1 MKTLFISSTC
11 DYSGKT
17 LVCMGLGKRFQLDG
31 FKITYMKALGRY
43 TTKISGLT
51 VDADAAFLYNILEL
65 KDEIALSSP
74 VILTQDLIVHAYI
87 GQIKEDL
94 EKKIIDAHAKLA
106 DGKDIVLVGSGGD
119 FNEGNLLNIP
129 ATKLVHSL
137 DAQMIIID
145 RCDKELFVDKLL
157 AIKEI
162 LKERVIGVILN
173 QMHSDRLDYV
183 HKYIVPF
190 LKQKGLDVLGI
201 LPFDPI
207 LNSVTIGE
215 ICDRLGAYVLCC
227 EDKLDELVES
237 FSIGAMTVES
247 ALKYLRKRA
256 NYAVITGGDRPEI
269 QLAAL
274 ETNAKCVILTGN
286 LYPNDIII
294 ARAEERGIPLL
305 VVSED
310 TITTVQ
316 KVEDM
321 LGRLKIREER
331 KIARGIDLIREQV
344 DFQLLYEKLG
354 ISKSET

>member
-1 MKTLFISSTC
+1 
-11 DYSGKT
+11 
-17 LVCMGLGKRFQLDG
+17 MGLGKKFQLDG
-31 FKITYMKALGRY
+31 FKTTYMKALGKH
-43 TTKISGLT
+43 TTKVSDVS
-51 VDADAAFLYNILEL
+51 VDADAAFLYKVLEL
-65 KDEIALSSP
+65 KDEIVLSTP
-74 VILTQDLIVHAYI
+74 VILTQDLTVRAYTGRI
-87 GQIKEDL
+87 EEHL
-94 EKKIIDAHAKLA
+94 EKKIIASHAKLA
-106 DGKDIVLVGSGGD
+106 AGKDIVMVGSGGD
-119 FNEGNLLNIP
+119 FNEGSLLDIP

-137 DAQMIIID
+137 DAQMIVID
-145 RCDKELFVDKLL
+145 RCDKDLFVDDLL

-162 LKERVIGVILN
+162 LQERLIGVILN
-173 QMHSDRLDYV
+173 QLHADRLDYV
-183 HKYIVPF
+183 NKYIVPF
-190 LKQKGLDVLGI
+190 LNRKGLDVLGI

-215 ICDRLGAYVLCC
+215 VCDRLGAYVLCC
-227 EDKLDELVES
+227 EDKLDELVET
-237 FSIGAMTVES
+237 FSVGAMTVES
-247 ALKYLRKRA
+247 ALKYMRKRL

-316 KVEDM
+316 KVEEM
-321 LGRLKIREER
+321 IGRLRIREER
-331 KIARGIDLIREQV
+331 KIKRGIDLVGEHI

-354 ISKSET
+354 VSKKA

>member
-1 MKTLFISSTC
+1 MKTLLISSVC
-11 DYSGKT
+11 DYCGKT
-17 LVCMGLGKRFQLDG
+17 LVCMGLGKRLQLDG
-31 FKITYMKALGRY
+31 LKITYMKALGKY
-43 TTKISGLT
+43 TTKISDVV
-51 VDADAAFLYNILEL
+51 VDSDAAFLYKILDIEDEL
-65 KDEIALSSP
+65 ALSSP

-87 GQIKEDL
+87 GKIREDL

-106 DGKDIVLVGSGGD
+106 DGKDIVIVGSAGD
-119 FNEGNLLNIP
+119 FNEGSLLNIP

-145 RCDKELFVDKLL
+145 RCDKELFVDDLL

-162 LKERVIGVILN
+162 LGERIIGVILN
-173 QMHSDRLDYV
+173 QLHPDRLDYV

-190 LKQKGLDVLGI
+190 LNAKGLDVLGI

-207 LNSVTIGE
+207 LNSATVDE

-227 EDKLDELVES
+227 EDKLDELVEG

-247 ALKYLRKRA
+247 ALKYLRKRP

-316 KVEDM
+316 QVEE
-321 LGRLKIREER
+321 LIGRLKIRDER
-331 KIARGIDLIREQV
+331 KIARGIDLVREHV

-354 ISKSET
+354 VMGC

>member
-1 MKTLFISSTC
+1 MKTLLISSTC
-11 DYSGKT
+11 DYCGKT

-43 TTKISGLT
+43 TTKVSNNVT
-51 VDADAAFLYNILEL
+51 VDADAAFLYKILEL
-65 KDEIALSSP
+65 KDEITLSSP
-74 VILTQDLIVHAYI
+74 VLLTQDLIVHAYI
-87 GQIKEDL
+87 GKIEKNL
-94 EKKIIDAHAKLA
+94 ERKIIDAHAKLA
-106 DGKDIVLVGSGGD
+106 DGKDIVMVGSGGD
-119 FNEGNLLNIP
+119 FNEGSLFDIP

-145 RCDKELFVDKLL
+145 RCAEELFVDDLL

-173 QMHSDRLDYV
+173 QIHNDRLDYV

-190 LKQKGLDVLGI
+190 LNKKGLDVLGI

-207 LNSVTIGE
+207 LNSVTVGE
-215 ICDRLGAYVLCC
+215 ICDKLNAYVLCC
-227 EDKLDELVES
+227 EDKLGELVES

-247 ALKYLRKRA
+247 ALKYLRKRP

-294 ARAEERGIPLL
+294 ARAEERGVPLL

-316 KVEDM
+316 KVEEL

-331 KIARGIDLIREQV
+331 KVARGIDLIREQI

-354 ISKSET
+354 ISK